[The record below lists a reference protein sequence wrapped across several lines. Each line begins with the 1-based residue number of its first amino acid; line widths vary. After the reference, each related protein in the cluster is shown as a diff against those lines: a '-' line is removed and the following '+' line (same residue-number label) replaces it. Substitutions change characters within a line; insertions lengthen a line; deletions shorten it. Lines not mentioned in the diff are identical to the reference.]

1 VAFDE
6 LEELLVNELDWEL
19 VVVEVVDEVLVFALV
34 DEVAAGVAPCV
45 VLPVLAVDGVEAAAL
60 A

>member
-6 LEELLVNELDWEL
+6 VEELLVNELDWEL
-19 VVVEVVDEVLVFALV
+19 VVVEEGVLVFALV
-34 DEVAAGVAPCV
+34 VEAEAVVAACV
-45 VLPVLAVDGVEAAAL
+45 VLPVLAVAGVEATAL